1 MPTFTGSTIDIIS
14 DNCFIMSIVFAI
26 LVLSQVVLLFILRAK
41 IKKKAADR
49 NSQKLMS
56 FAGFSLLA
64 MSLPVLWIV
73 ICPILIIAYAVLLC
87 YNISLIIGLI
97 APRKKAAPAPKK
109 EAEPEKAPVT
119 FEAEPEMSQEEEQEL
134 VASLVRE
141 TISIEEAHNALT
153 DEIAVHF
160 VEVDDSHEDKKYSSK
175 AIINIDT
182 LSLHF
187 ASGDTVNLETLKEK
201 GLLPAKTDF
210 VKVLAHGLLD
220 KQLIVEAQ
228 DYSAD
233 AIKMIILTGGK
244 VVKKI

>member
-1 MPTFTGSTIDIIS
+1 MPSFTGTTFDIIS
-14 DNCFIMSIVFAI
+14 DVCFIMSIVFAV

-41 IKKKAADR
+41 IKKKAAQKD
-49 NSQKLMS
+49 SQKLMS
-56 FAGFSLLA
+56 FAGFALIA
-64 MSLPVLWIV
+64 MAMPALWV
-73 ICPILIIAYAVLLC
+73 ILCPILLVAYVVLLS

-97 APRKKAAPAPKK
+97 APKKKPAPQPKEEKKAEKPAETP
-109 EAEPEKAPVT
+109 AEPAMNTE
-119 FEAEPEMSQEEEQEL
+119 QEQEL

-141 TISIEEAHNALT
+141 SITIEEAHEAIT

-160 VEVDDSHEDKKYSSK
+160 VEVEDSHEDKRYRSK

-182 LSLHF
+182 LSLYF
-187 ASGDTVNLETLKEK
+187 ASGDTVNLEALKEK
-201 GLLPAKTDF
+201 KLLPPKTDF

-220 KQLIVEAQ
+220 KQLVVEAQ

-244 VVKKI
+244 VIKKV

>member
-14 DNCFIMSIVFAI
+14 DICFIMSIVFAI

-73 ICPILIIAYAVLLC
+73 ICPILIIAYVVLLC

-119 FEAEPEMSQEEEQEL
+119 FEAEPEMSQEEVSQHPDSLQIKLEALKVARQLHQEVL
-134 VASLVRE
+134 KRGDCVSLKMLHINGRDL
-141 TISIEEAHNALT
+141 IELGITQGKQIGYVLNELLLKVLEHPEYNQ
-153 DEIAVHF
+153 
-160 VEVDDSHEDKKYSSK
+160 K
-175 AIINIDT
+175 
-182 LSLHF
+182 
-187 ASGDTVNLETLKEK
+187 ETL
-201 GLLPAKTDF
+201 LTLAKQM
-210 VKVLAHGLLD
+210 VS
-220 KQLIVEAQ
+220 Q
-228 DYSAD
+228 
-233 AIKMIILTGGK
+233 
-244 VVKKI
+244 